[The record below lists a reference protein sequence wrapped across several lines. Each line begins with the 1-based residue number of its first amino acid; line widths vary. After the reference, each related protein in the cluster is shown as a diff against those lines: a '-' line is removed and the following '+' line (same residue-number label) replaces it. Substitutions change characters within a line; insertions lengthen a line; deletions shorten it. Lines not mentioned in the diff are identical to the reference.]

1 MHYTLKQLKYLDAA
15 ARHRSITGAADEFN
29 ISPSSIAAAINA
41 IEQEISGT
49 VFVRHPSKGVTPTQ
63 YGQRFLLHVSD
74 ILEQHSQ
81 FEKSLGG
88 VTDKLEGHIRL
99 GCFAPLAPIMLPVV
113 LKSIAI
119 RYPTVSI
126 DIAEGDTAEI
136 SDMIANG
143 ELDLAMAYDRGFSTN
158 AKFSPLFDAPPHVA
172 LNSEHVFAGRAT
184 LELDDLH
191 DDPLVLLNLE
201 LTRDYILNL
210 FTARGLEP
218 KIAYR
223 SRSSEMVRAL
233 VASGLGYAIFN
244 VRPLSKQT
252 YVVGDIVRI
261 PLRSKHETPTFG
273 FLYRD
278 EKKLTRVEQALI
290 RTCQQLNLEGRFKPL
305 LVST

>member
-41 IEQEISGT
+41 MEHEISGT
-49 VFVRHPSKGVTPTQ
+49 VFVRHPSKGVTPTR
-63 YGQRFLLHVSD
+63 YGQGFLRHVHD

-88 VTDKLEGHIRL
+88 VSDRLEGHIRL

-113 LKSIAI
+113 LKSISI

-136 SDMIANG
+136 SSMITNG
-143 ELDLAMAYDRGFSTN
+143 ELDLAMGYDQGFATN
-158 AKFSPLFDAPPHVA
+158 ARFSPLFDAPPHVA
-172 LNSEHVFAGRAT
+172 LNSEHALAGRAMVA
-184 LELDDLH
+184 LEELQ

-201 LTRDYILNL
+201 VTRDYILGL
-210 FTARGLEP
+210 FKARGLDP
-218 KIAYR
+218 TIVHR
-223 SRSSEMVRAL
+223 SRSSDMVRAL

-244 VRPLSKQT
+244 VRPLKKQT

-261 PLRSKHETPTFG
+261 PLKSRHETPTFG

-278 EKKLTRVEQALI
+278 EKKLTRVETALI
-290 RTCQQLNLEGRFKPL
+290 ETCQQLNLDGRFKPL
-305 LVST
+305 LVAT